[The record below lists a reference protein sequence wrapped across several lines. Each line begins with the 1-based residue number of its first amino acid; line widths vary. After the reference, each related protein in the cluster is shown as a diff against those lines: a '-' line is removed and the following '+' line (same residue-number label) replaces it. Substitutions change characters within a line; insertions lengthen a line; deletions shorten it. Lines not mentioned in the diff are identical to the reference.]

1 MSFQRI
7 LLFGG
12 HVVDPANDVDQICDV
27 EIVDGKIS
35 KVSENLSTLSNDNHD
50 VKFDAGKISKVGENL
65 STLSNDDYDVKI
77 DAEGCFIVPG
87 LIDIHAHVYQHA
99 TVLGVD
105 PDTTCLARGW
115 FSLKI
120 IILTSLI

>member
-12 HVVDPANDVDQICDV
+12 RVIDPANDVDQICDV
-27 EIVDGKIS
+27 EIVAGKIS
-35 KVSENLSTLSNDNHD
+35 KVGENLSTLSNDAHD
-50 VKFDAGKISKVGENL
+50 VEIVDGKISKVGENL

-77 DAEGCFIVPG
+77 DASGCFVVPG

-115 FSLKI
+115 FQIVLF
-120 IILTSLI
+120 

>member
-12 HVVDPANDVDQICDV
+12 RVIDPANDVDQICDV

-35 KVSENLSTLSNDNHD
+35 KV
-50 VKFDAGKISKVGENL
+50 GENL
-65 STLSNDDYDVKI
+65 LTLSNDDHDVKI
-77 DAEGCFIVPG
+77 DASGCFVVPG
-87 LIDIHAHVYQHA
+87 LIDIHAHVYHHA

-115 FSLKI
+115 FQIVLF
-120 IILTSLI
+120 